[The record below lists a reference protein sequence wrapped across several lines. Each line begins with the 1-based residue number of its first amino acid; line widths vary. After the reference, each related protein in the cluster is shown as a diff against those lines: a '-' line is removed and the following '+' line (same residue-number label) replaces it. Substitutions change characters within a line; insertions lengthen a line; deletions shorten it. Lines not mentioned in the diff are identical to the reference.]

1 MALISKRLSR
11 FKPSLTVKISQ
22 RAREMSKDGEKVISL
37 SSGEPDFDTPEHIKD
52 YAVKAINDGF
62 TKYTQVDGIEDLK
75 KAIVNKFSLENN
87 LSYKTENVTVGVG
100 GKHVIYN
107 LFMATL
113 DLNDEVIIPAPYWV
127 SYPDIV
133 SLCGGKPV
141 IVDTKIE
148 NDFKITS
155 DELEKHITK
164 NTKWFIIN
172 SPGNP
177 TGAVYTKDN
186 LQKISDVLEKY
197 PHVHI
202 LSDDIYEHIIYNSE
216 KFYNI
221 INVNSSLKERTFIIN
236 GVSKVFSM
244 TGWRIGYGAGDRNFI
259 KSIAKLQSQSTTNPC
274 SISQMAAKHALE
286 KDKDFLGKWIKEFES
301 RKVYLL
307 NFFQSIKGLKPFHP
321 HGAFYLYISCEGF
334 INQKDKNNQVILN
347 DLDFAEYLLNNAKVA
362 VVPGAAFGKSPY
374 FRLSYATSFEK
385 LKEACERITSAL
397 KNFDIK

>member
-186 LQKISDVLEKY
+186 LQKISDVLLKY
-197 PHVHI
+197 SHVHI
-202 LSDDIYEHIIYNSE
+202 LSDDIYEHILYNSE

-244 TGWRIGYGAGDRNFI
+244 TGWRIGYGAGDINFI
-259 KSIAKLQSQSTTNPC
+259 RSMAKLQSQSTTNPC

-286 KDKDFLGKWIKEFES
+286 TDKDFLTEWIKKFEQ
-301 RKVYLL
+301 RRDFLL
-307 NFFQSIKGLKPFHP
+307 NFFESINGLRPFNP
-321 HGAFYLYISCEGF
+321 KGAFYLYVSCEGF
-334 INQKDKNNQVILN
+334 INKKNNKNQVISN
-347 DLDFAEYLLNNAKVA
+347 DLDFAEYLLDYAKVA
-362 VVPGAAFGKSPY
+362 VVPGVAFGKSPY
-374 FRLSYATSFEK
+374 FRLSYATSFDD
-385 LKEACERITSAL
+385 LKEACERIRIAL
-397 KNFDIK
+397 KDFDL